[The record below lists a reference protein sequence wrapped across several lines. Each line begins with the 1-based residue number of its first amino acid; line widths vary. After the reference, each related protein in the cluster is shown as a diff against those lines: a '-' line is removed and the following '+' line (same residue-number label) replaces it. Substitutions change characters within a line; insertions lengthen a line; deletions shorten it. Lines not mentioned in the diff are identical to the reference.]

1 MKKLAAFSAPIL
13 PGKTDQWLKFIGE
26 LNGAKSAQFKESRK
40 KHNVRERTFLQ
51 KTPHGDF
58 VIVTLKGDDP
68 MAGFAA
74 FASAHDEFTDWF
86 VKEVQE
92 IHGFNL
98 REMSAAPMPEMIIDS
113 GEV

>member
-1 MKKLAAFSAPIL
+1 MKKLAAFSTPVL

-26 LNGAKSAQFKESRK
+26 LNGAMSAEFKESRK

-58 VIVTLKGDDP
+58 VIVTLKGEDP
-68 MAGFAA
+68 IGGFNA
-74 FASAHDEFTDWF
+74 FVNTHDEFTDWF

-98 REMSAAPMPEMIIDS
+98 REISKTPMPEMILDS